1 VTYAPATLQALRSYL
16 VGKGAPVLGIVG
28 TATTHTKGY
37 HLGKDRIY
45 KIPPGLGSADYS
57 VRLARDAGG
66 LTDAA
71 AAIDIGRHDGLIEL
85 GRHLLE
91 EARAGRLNDVRE
103 LIAER
108 SDGSHLW
115 RFDNAYKILTG
126 TPGSNEL
133 YHHLHV
139 SYHRDS
145 QRRTKLPPY
154 QRFYELPD
162 TGTEEPVY
170 SVIGQRSAVASAG
183 TPYYATADAT
193 TPSGTLSSER
203 RFDLVAQDKPGKLGE
218 PGGPTAFLVDGAGDG
233 APAPMSWI
241 RAGALRSF
249 RDESYNAGVA
259 AAAKAAS
266 EAKR

>member
-1 VTYAPATLQALRSYL
+1 VSTVPATLAQLDTYL
-16 VGKGAPVLGIVG
+16 DGQGVPVLGIVG
-28 TATTHTKGY
+28 NAAHTSGY
-37 HLGKDRIY
+37 HLGRDRIY
-45 KIPPGLGSADYS
+45 RIPPGKGDADYS
-57 VRLARDAGG
+57 VRTARDKAG
-66 LTDAA
+66 LTNAA
-71 AAIDIGRHDGLIEL
+71 AAIDIGRFPRLIGL
-85 GRHLLE
+85 GRHLVRE
-91 EARAGRLNDVRE
+91 CIAGRETDIRE
-103 LIAER
+103 VIAER
-108 SDGSHLW
+108 GDGSHIW
-115 RFDNAYKILTG
+115 RWDRVTGKVTGHFD
-126 TPGSNEL
+126 SDEL
-133 YHHLHV
+133 PHHDHV
-139 SYHRDS
+139 SWFRDS
-145 QRRTKLPPY
+145 QGRDKRPVF
-154 QRFYELPD
+154 RSFFELPD

-183 TPYYATADAT
+183 TPYYSSPDAT